1 MRRIQVY
8 DTTLR
13 DGCQTE
19 EIALTVDA
27 KLAIAERLDAFGV
40 DYVEGGWPG
49 SNPRDAAFFGPA
61 MKLGLRHAKIVAFGS
76 TRRVNRRAEEDENL
90 DLILRAGTPVACIV
104 AKFWDLHVREE
115 LRISREANLDVIR
128 DSVAFLRE
136 RLDEVIV
143 DAEHFFDGWAA
154 NPEFALDCLRAA
166 AEAGATCVCLCDTR
180 GGSMPSTIEAGVRA
194 SLATV
199 DVPLG
204 IHCHN
209 DGELAVANSIA
220 AVEAGA
226 IQVQGTINGIGE
238 RCGNANLVS
247 VVANLQLKLGYHC
260 VEPER
265 LRDLTELSR
274 FVDEVAN
281 REPQKQQAYVGQ
293 SAFAHKAGL
302 HASAVRK
309 HASTYEHVDPGLVG
323 NHQRVLVSDQ
333 AGRSNLLHKAKE
345 FGIPAEVIEPRLK
358 ELLAELKQLEH
369 LGYQFEGADASFEL
383 LLQKAIQGQKIRH
396 FELVGFRVMDE
407 KRHEDEAPV
416 AEATI
421 MVKGPD
427 GRVEHTAAQGN
438 GPVNALDLALRK
450 ALSKFYPEIG
460 GVRLVDYKVRVLDQG
475 VGTES
480 VVRVLIESADSDD
493 HWTTVGVSNNV
504 IEASWQ
510 ALADAIDFK
519 LYKDRRNRDGRN
531 APPSAGVA
539 SPEPA
544 AAGRS

>member
-1 MRRIQVY
+1 MRRVQVY

-49 SNPRDAAFFGPA
+49 SNPRDAAFFAPA

-76 TRRVNRRAEEDENL
+76 TRRVNRTAEEDENL
-90 DLILRAGTPVACIV
+90 DLILRAGTPAACIV
-104 AKFWDLHVREE
+104 AKSWDLHVREE

-143 DAEHFFDGWAA
+143 DAEHFFDGWIA
-154 NPEFALDCLRAA
+154 NPEFALDCVRAA
-166 AEAGATCVCLCDTR
+166 AEAGATAVCLCDTR
-180 GGSMPSTIEAGVRA
+180 GGGMPAVIEAGVRA
-194 SLATV
+194 ALATI
-199 DVPLG
+199 DVPIG

-226 IQVQGTINGIGE
+226 VQVQGTINGIGE

-260 VEPER
+260 VEPDQ
-265 LRDLTELSR
+265 LRGLTELSR

-345 FGIPAEVIEPRLK
+345 LGIPAELLEPRLK

-396 FELVGFRVMDE
+396 FELAGFRVIDE
-407 KRHEDEAPV
+407 KRHEDEAPI

-427 GRVEHTAAQGN
+427 GRIEHTAAQGN

-450 ALSKFYPEIG
+450 ALSKFYPEIAD
-460 GVRLVDYKVRVLDQG
+460 VRLVDYKVRVLDQG

-480 VVRVLIESADSDD
+480 VVRVLIESADADD

-510 ALADAIDFK
+510 ALADAIDYK
-519 LYKDRRNRDGRN
+519 LYKDRRGRDGRP
-531 APPSAGVA
+531 AGDGAATSAG
-539 SPEPA
+539 SA
-544 AAGRS
+544 AAGRP

>member
-115 LRISREANLDVIR
+115 LRISREANFDVIR

>member
-1 MRRIQVY
+1 MRRVQVY

-49 SNPRDAAFFGPA
+49 SNPRDAAFFAPA

-76 TRRVNRRAEEDENL
+76 TRRVNRAAEEDENL
-90 DLILRAGTPVACIV
+90 DLILRAGTPAACIV
-104 AKFWDLHVREE
+104 AKSWDLHVREE

-154 NPEFALDCLRAA
+154 NPEFALDCVRAA
-166 AEAGATCVCLCDTR
+166 AEAGATAVCLCDTR
-180 GGSMPSTIEAGVRA
+180 GGSMPAVIEAGVRA
-194 SLATV
+194 ALAAIE
-199 DVPLG
+199 VPIG
-204 IHCHN
+204 IHCHD

-226 IQVQGTINGIGE
+226 LQVQGTINGIGE

-260 VEPER
+260 VEPEQ
-265 LRDLTELSR
+265 LRGLTELSR

-345 FGIPAEVIEPRLK
+345 FGIPAEVIEPKLK
-358 ELLAELKQLEH
+358 GLLAELKQLEH

-396 FELVGFRVMDE
+396 FELAGFRVIDE
-407 KRHEDEAPV
+407 KRHEDEAPI

-450 ALSKFYPEIG
+450 ALAKFYPEIG
-460 GVRLVDYKVRVLDQG
+460 DVRLVDYKVRVLDQG

-480 VVRVLIESADSDD
+480 VVRVLIESADADD

-519 LYKDRRNRDGRN
+519 LYKDRRGRDGRGAGSPP
-531 APPSAGVA
+531 APA
-539 SPEPA
+539 EPV

>member
-115 LRISREANLDVIR
+115 LRISREANFDVIR

-154 NPEFALDCLRAA
+154 NPEFALECLRAA

>member
-166 AEAGATCVCLCDTR
+166 ADAGATCVCLCDTR

>member
-1 MRRIQVY
+1 VRRIEVY

-61 MKLGLRHAKIVAFGS
+61 MRLGLRHAKIVAFGS

-90 DLILRAGTPVACIV
+90 ELILKAGTPVACIV

-143 DAEHFFDGWAA
+143 DAEHFFDGWKA

-166 AEAGATCVCLCDTR
+166 AEAGATTVCLCDTR
-180 GGSMPSTIEAGVRA
+180 GGAMPAVIEAGVRA
-194 SLATV
+194 AAAAV

-204 IHCHN
+204 IHCHD

-226 IQVQGTINGIGE
+226 VQVQGTVNGIGE

-260 VEPER
+260 VEPEQ
-265 LRDLTELSR
+265 LRGLTELSR

-281 REPQKQQAYVGQ
+281 REPRKQQAYVGQ

-460 GVRLVDYKVRVLDQG
+460 DVRLVDYKVRVLDQG

-480 VVRVLIESADSDD
+480 VVRVLIESADAGD
-493 HWTTVGVSNNV
+493 HWTTVGVSHNV

-510 ALADAIDFK
+510 ALADAIDYK
-519 LYKDRRNRDGRN
+519 LYKDRRAREGHPA
-531 APPSAGVA
+531 APPATGRPAG
-539 SPEPA
+539 PA

>member
-1 MRRIQVY
+1 MRRVQIY

-76 TRRVNRRAEEDENL
+76 TRRVNRSAEEDENL

-104 AKFWDLHVREE
+104 GKFWDLHVREE

-136 RLDEVIV
+136 RLDEVVV
-143 DAEHFFDGWAA
+143 DAEHFFDGWTA

-194 SLATV
+194 ALAAV

-204 IHCHN
+204 IHCHD

-238 RCGNANLVS
+238 RCGNANLLS
-247 VVANLQLKLGYHC
+247 VVANLQIKLGYHC
-260 VEPER
+260 VDPEQ
-265 LRDLTELSR
+265 LRGLTELSR

-281 REPQKQQAYVGQ
+281 REPRKQQAYVGQ

-345 FGIPAEVIEPRLK
+345 FGIDPEVIEPRLK
-358 ELLAELKQLEH
+358 GLLAELKQLEH

-383 LLQKAIQGQKIRH
+383 LLQKAIQGQRIRH

-407 KRHEDEAPV
+407 KRHEDEAPI

-450 ALSKFYPEIG
+450 ALSKFYPEIAD
-460 GVRLVDYKVRVLDQG
+460 VRLVDYKVRVLDKG

-480 VVRVLIESADSDD
+480 VVRVLIESADADD
-493 HWTTVGVSNNV
+493 HWTTVGVSHNV

-519 LYKDRRNRDGRN
+519 LYKDRRNRGSRGE
-531 APPSAGVA
+531 APIADSRPQA
-539 SPEPA
+539 PA